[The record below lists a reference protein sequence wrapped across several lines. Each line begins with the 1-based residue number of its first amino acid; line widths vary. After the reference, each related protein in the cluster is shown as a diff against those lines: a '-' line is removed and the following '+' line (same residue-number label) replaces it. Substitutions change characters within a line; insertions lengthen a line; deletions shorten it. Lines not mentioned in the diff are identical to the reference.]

1 MKNPLAYRILI
12 EPLSPEDGG
21 GFLAS
26 APELDG
32 CMSDGATPFE
42 ALNNVQDAM
51 AQWIDEAK
59 ALGRVIPKPAMA
71 AA

>member
-51 AQWIDEAK
+51 AQWRN
-59 ALGRVIPKPAMA
+59 G
-71 AA
+71 